1 MQSVCVR
8 KHGGNAHVSWY
19 VYLQD
24 VQHAVRFIDKPKAME
39 LLSIEMAPITHPG
52 RYAMEAVGGISL
64 RLKGEIRSWT
74 YNLGVICLEVVL

>member
-1 MQSVCVR
+1 
-8 KHGGNAHVSWY
+8 
-19 VYLQD
+19 
-24 VQHAVRFIDKPKAME
+24 ME